1 MKDLGYMAIGVVLFG
16 VIVFGVVTAGAET
29 SDGSNTRN
37 GVIQGPT
44 LPEGITADATPLQA
58 PNGR

>member
-1 MKDLGYMAIGVVLFG
+1 MAAAILAFG
-16 VIVFGVVTAGAET
+16 AIVFGTVTAGAES

-37 GVIQGPT
+37 GVIQGPP
-44 LPEGITADATPLQA
+44 LPEGITADANRLEA